1 MLTLLLSHLLTQA
14 KIFFYVK
21 GNHCFNCNVFDV
33 ASRFLKCNSF
43 SFFGIYAMAS
53 SECARAALG
62 DDMCVSGGRDTEE
75 HAYFCVRFCCAMPR
89 RDPFVHER
97 YVNRV
102 CLIFGTGYS
111 RQSRLNYKFVI
122 NKYEAFPNSK
132 VWF

>member
-1 MLTLLLSHLLTQA
+1 
-14 KIFFYVK
+14 
-21 GNHCFNCNVFDV
+21 
-33 ASRFLKCNSF
+33 
-43 SFFGIYAMAS
+43 MAS

-62 DDMCVSGGRDTEE
+62 DDMCVCVSGGRDTEE
-75 HAYFCVRFCCAMPR
+75 HAYFCVWFCCAMPR